1 MSTTLSAAEFA
12 AKWRD
17 NARRESA
24 SSQEHFPDL
33 CRLLGVPTPAEAD
46 PSGESYTF
54 EAGVEKLGGGQGWA
68 DVWKRGHFGWEYK
81 GDRAD
86 LAAAYRQLL
95 DYREDLENR
104 PALVVSDMD
113 RIEVHTNLTNTRP
126 RVHEITLD
134 DLAAGGDKTAE
145 ALRILRAVMIEPES
159 LRPTQTPDEVT
170 DAAASRF
177 AELA

>member
-1 MSTTLSAAEFA
+1 MSARAISAAEFA

-17 NARRESA
+17 NARRERA
-24 SSQEHFPDL
+24 SSQQHFLDL
-33 CRLLGVPTPAEAD
+33 CELLGVQKPAEAD
-46 PSGESYTF
+46 PTGDWYTF

-95 DYREDLENR
+95 DYREDLENP

-113 RIEVHTNLTNTRP
+113 RIQVRTNFTNTRP
-126 RVHEITLD
+126 AFYEITLD
-134 DLAAGGDKTAE
+134 LLAAGGDETAE
-145 ALRILRAVMIEPES
+145 ALRILRAVGRSRRPASEPD
-159 LRPTQTPDEVT
+159 P
-170 DAAASRF
+170 
-177 AELA
+177 